1 MTHSSSLMES
11 DRMQRKAIEVLG
23 TTISYVETGSGD
35 PMCFYMVI
43 RHHRICGVVEIG
55 SAIREFYLGV

>member
-1 MTHSSSLMES
+1 MES